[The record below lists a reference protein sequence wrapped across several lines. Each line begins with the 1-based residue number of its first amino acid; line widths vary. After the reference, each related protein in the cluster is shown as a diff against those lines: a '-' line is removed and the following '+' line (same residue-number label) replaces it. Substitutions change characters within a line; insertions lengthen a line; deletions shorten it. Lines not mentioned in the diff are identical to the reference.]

1 MAVSPIWAKG
11 HQGKAAPRATSDTYA
26 TTTIHRTQA
35 VPRPV
40 RVRRKELGRGKATAQ
55 RAPAPAMAIGSP
67 SLPTATTGIASLDA
81 DDTGEEGRADAE
93 GEQQAT
99 PTPKPKLSP
108 TPSVVAQQ
116 PVHRPPCQHSIITT
130 NLERSWVMQKLN
142 DDDAIALA
150 LTLVLLPAGI
160 HHLRRGYRHPPRAHP
175 RRRQGEPHR
184 LGAHP
189 PRHDTHPTLHR
200 LATSSSMDDDPTA
213 PVHWA
218 TTQYIAEYLI
228 GNPAQQAEAITSST
242 PAGSNLV
249 WTQCTACQQPNSNC
263 FSQDLPFYDPSQSA
277 TSQAVSCTDTA
288 CGLGSETQCSSD
300 DVPSR
305 RWLRRRHHLRI
316 GDDGHP
322 CLRSG
327 ASRRRASLKAPST
340 VRPAYIIGLGRGG
353 LSIVSQLSDSNH
365 LFPQQGNNAPVT
377 SVPFVPNPTDYPYDA
392 FYCLPL
398 TGITVGATMLDV
410 PEDVFELREVG
421 PGQWAG
427 TLIDSG
433 SPFTSLVDVAYQ
445 ALEDELTRQLGDSLV
460 QPPAQGSDLCVART
474 DMHGQGGAI
483 AGGDLV
489 VPPENYWGPV
499 DDDTACMLVLES
511 SDSTTTIGNF
521 MQQNKHLLY
530 DLANAV
536 LSFQTADCSSIV
548 PTSAAFPGRRIGRME
563 G

>member
-1 MAVSPIWAKG
+1 
-11 HQGKAAPRATSDTYA
+11 
-26 TTTIHRTQA
+26 
-35 VPRPV
+35 
-40 RVRRKELGRGKATAQ
+40 
-55 RAPAPAMAIGSP
+55 
-67 SLPTATTGIASLDA
+67 
-81 DDTGEEGRADAE
+81 
-93 GEQQAT
+93 
-99 PTPKPKLSP
+99 
-108 TPSVVAQQ
+108 
-116 PVHRPPCQHSIITT
+116 
-130 NLERSWVMQKLN
+130 
-142 DDDAIALA
+142 
-150 LTLVLLPAGI
+150 
-160 HHLRRGYRHPPRAHP
+160 
-175 RRRQGEPHR
+175 
-184 LGAHP
+184 
-189 PRHDTHPTLHR
+189 
-200 LATSSSMDDDPTA
+200 MDDDPTA

-300 DVPSR
+300 DPPFR
-305 RWLRRRHHLRI
+305 RL
-316 GDDGHP
+316 
-322 CLRSG
+322 
-327 ASRRRASLKAPST
+327 
-340 VRPAYIIGLGRGG
+340 VGR
-353 LSIVSQLSDSNH
+353 LE
-365 LFPQQGNNAPVT
+365 PQQGNNAPVT

-460 QPPAQGSDLCVART
+460 QPPAQGSDL
-474 DMHGQGGAI
+474 G
-483 AGGDLV
+483 GGDLV

-536 LSFQTADCSSIV
+536 LSFQTADCSS
-548 PTSAAFPGRRIGRME
+548 M
-563 G
+563 